1 VSLSLLSLIIYADF
15 SQGNNNPSTAT
26 AFTGGQTDFV
36 SFSMTHI
43 LQNETSKLTRYTV
56 ADSMQGNTNDDYPSI
71 DLSEVLREVFED
83 DSTLGHG
90 QDLQYSL
97 VSHPSFTVHDCAF
110 YHGGMYHVSAAD
122 ILTKF

>member
-1 VSLSLLSLIIYADF
+1 VSFSLLSPILHAES
-15 SQGNNNPSTAT
+15 SQGNTTPFAAT

-56 ADSMQGNTNDDYPSI
+56 ADSMQGNTEDDYPSI
-71 DLSEVLREVFED
+71 DLSEELREVFED
-83 DSTLGHG
+83 DSTFGHG

-97 VSHPSFTVHDCAF
+97 VSHPS
-110 YHGGMYHVSAAD
+110 YH
-122 ILTKF
+122 T